1 MPWLECVLSKPC
13 VGSNPKCGSVGDG
26 MGTKGGGEVL
36 LDGLT
41 TNVLTPES
49 LSFYSRV
56 PPPLFSEGRRA
67 LGSQQQQLLKPG
79 PPNLERQH
87 ISAHYKSWWYSVF
100 GT

>member
-26 MGTKGGGEVL
+26 MGTKGSGEVL

-49 LSFYSRV
+49 LSFYSRA
-56 PPPLFSEGRRA
+56 PPLFSEGRRA
-67 LGSQQQQLLKPG
+67 LGSQQQQLLKLR
-79 PPNLERQH
+79 PPNLERQQH
-87 ISAHYKSWWYSVF
+87 LCSLQIMVVLCV
-100 GT
+100 